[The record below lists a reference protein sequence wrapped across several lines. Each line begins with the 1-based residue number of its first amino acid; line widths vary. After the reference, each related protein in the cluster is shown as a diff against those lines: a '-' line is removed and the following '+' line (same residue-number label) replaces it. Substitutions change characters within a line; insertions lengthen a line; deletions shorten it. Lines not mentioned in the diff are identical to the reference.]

1 MKILILG
8 ADGMI
13 GHKLAQN
20 LEKDFELTVTS
31 RKKISKKDIG
41 LNSSSTIINI
51 DLYREDSN
59 KLLDA
64 LKPGIVINCAG
75 ITIRRGVEKN
85 LAETNY
91 INSHLPHEL
100 DSWSQRNGKKL
111 IHFSTDCVYDGL
123 KGNYLD
129 HEAPNATDIYGK
141 SKAKGEI
148 NNSNSLT
155 IRTSII
161 GREIYNHTELF
172 EWLYS
177 MRNKE
182 VEGYTNALYSGV
194 TNVWI
199 SQVINKLI
207 SNNINISGI
216 LNISSNPISKFD
228 LISKL
233 SNAFSLNIIVKTNS
247 KFKSN
252 KILISK
258 KFTEIT
264 GIKTPDWDDLILE
277 FKKDSLGYKNL
288 YKN

>member
-1 MKILILG
+1 MRILILG

-20 LEKDFELTVTS
+20 LENDFDLTVTS
-31 RKKISKKDIG
+31 RKKIYKEDLG
-41 LNSSSTIINI
+41 LIRSSIKNI
-51 DLYREDSN
+51 DLYKEN
-59 KLLDA
+59 FYQLLDS
-64 LKPGIVINCAG
+64 LKPDIIINCAG

-91 INSHLPHEL
+91 INSLLPHKL
-100 DSWSQRNGKKL
+100 DYWSERNGKKL

-129 HEAPNATDIYGK
+129 NEAPNATDIYGK

-161 GREIYNHTELF
+161 GREIFNHTELF
-172 EWLYS
+172 EWLCS
-177 MRNKE
+177 MKNKE
-182 VEGYTNALYSGV
+182 VEGYSNVLYSGI

-199 SQVINKLI
+199 GQIINKLI
-207 SNNINISGI
+207 SDNINISGI

-228 LISKL
+228 LLIKL
-233 SNAFSLNIIVKTNS
+233 SHAFNLNITVKTNS

-252 KILISK
+252 KVLISK

-264 GIKTPDWDDLILE
+264 GIKTPEWDDLILE
-277 FKKDSLGYKNL
+277 FKKDSLLYKNL